1 MRTATLSPRNDAQ
14 REVSPYPSHHG
25 APTLQLTWRDTQIQR
40 PWVCSSRD
48 SKPHTRKSDLE
59 TTSFTVIYVTLTVT
73 DARQPTLKARQGL
86 KGDQRKPER
95 VPGALSTPHQLAHL
109 QGQGAHPLRG
119 SLNVRKCFLSLSQC
133 HAHPWV

>member
-1 MRTATLSPRNDAQ
+1 M
-14 REVSPYPSHHG
+14 
-25 APTLQLTWRDTQIQR
+25 
-40 PWVCSSRD
+40 
-48 SKPHTRKSDLE
+48 E

-73 DARQPTLKARQGL
+73 DTRQPTLKARQGL

-119 SLNVRKCFLSLSQC
+119 SLNVRKCFLNAMPTHGSEVGVAGKKAEYVQGGVPPLPAPALTRAVWGTVECWAASLAPPTRHQL
-133 HAHPWV
+133 